1 MEAAEELRYLILAA
15 QREGNRVLAQ
25 GLRPLGLTPSQSE
38 VLRIVQVHQPLTLRE
53 VGELLVCDSGQS
65 PSRLV
70 DKLVEKGFI
79 DRAVAENDRRN
90 VVLSLTE
97 AGAGVCEQVIAI
109 ENELYTLIDEAIG
122 DSDPR
127 STTELLRNI
136 VAGTVAEKALSIRT
150 GYSPSDDKN

>member
-70 DKLVEKGFI
+70 DKLVDKGFI
-79 DRAVAENDRRN
+79 DRAVAESDRRS

-97 AGAGVCEQVIAI
+97 AGDGVCEQVIAI

-122 DSDPR
+122 DSEPKP
-127 STTELLRNI
+127 TMELLRNI
-136 VAGTVAEKALSIRT
+136 IAGTAAERALSRRK
-150 GYSPSDDKN
+150 GGS

>member
-1 MEAAEELRYLILAA
+1 MEAAEELRFLILAA

-79 DRAVAENDRRN
+79 DRAVAENDRRS
-90 VVLSLTE
+90 VVLSLTD
-97 AGAGVCEQVIAI
+97 AGREICKQVIAV
-109 ENELYTLIDEAIG
+109 ENRLYTLISEAIG
-122 DSDPR
+122 DSDPNPAI
-127 STTELLRNI
+127 ELLRSI
-136 VAGTVAEKALSIRT
+136 ITGTAAQRALSRRK
-150 GYSPSDDKN
+150 GGVHSS

>member
-38 VLRIVQVHQPLTLRE
+38 VLRVIQGHQPLTLRE

-70 DKLVEKGFI
+70 DKLVEKGYI
-79 DRAVAENDRRN
+79 DRAVAENDRRS

-97 AGAGVCEQVIAI
+97 AGHGVCEQVIAV
-109 ENELYTLIDEAIG
+109 ENELYTLINEAIR
-122 DSDPR
+122 DSEPP
-127 STTELLRNI
+127 STIELLRNI
-136 VAGTVAEKALSIRT
+136 IAGTAAQTALSRRKACSSN
-150 GYSPSDDKN
+150 G

>member
-79 DRAVAENDRRN
+79 DRAVAENDRRS

-97 AGAGVCEQVIAI
+97 AGIGVCKQVIAV

-122 DSDPR
+122 DSDAR
-127 STTELLRNI
+127 STIELLKRMI
-136 VAGTVAEKALSIRT
+136 AGTTVQRALSKRIHNT
-150 GYSPSDDKN
+150 

>member
-1 MEAAEELRYLILAA
+1 MKAAEELRYLILAA

-38 VLRIVQVHQPLTLRE
+38 VLRIIQEHQPLTLRE
-53 VGELLVCDSGQS
+53 VGELLVCDSGQN

-79 DRAVAENDRRN
+79 ERAVAENDRRS

-97 AGAGVCEQVIAI
+97 AGGRVCEQVIAV
-109 ENELYTLIDEAIG
+109 ENELYTLINEAVG
-122 DSDPR
+122 DKDPQP
-127 STTELLRNI
+127 TVELLTNI
-136 VAGTVAEKALSIRT
+136 IAGTTAQRALSKREASSSN
-150 GYSPSDDKN
+150 G

>member
-79 DRAVAENDRRN
+79 DRAVAENDRRS

-97 AGAGVCEQVIAI
+97 AGHGVCEQVIAI

-122 DSDPR
+122 DSDDQA
-127 STTELLRNI
+127 TIKLLKRI
-136 VAGTVAEKALSIRT
+136 IAGTAAGSALSRRK
-150 GYSPSDDKN
+150 GGVYNN